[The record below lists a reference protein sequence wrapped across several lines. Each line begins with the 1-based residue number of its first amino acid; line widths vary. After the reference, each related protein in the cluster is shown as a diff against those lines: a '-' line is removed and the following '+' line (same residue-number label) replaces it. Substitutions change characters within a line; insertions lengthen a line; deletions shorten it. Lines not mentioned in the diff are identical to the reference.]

1 MDDVI
6 TDWENCD
13 WKMSTGY
20 GLVTY
25 PEWCD
30 LEIERINDAR
40 RRLGSFGVA
49 KLEVRNNECR
59 IVLDK

>member
-6 TDWENCD
+6 TDWEVCD
-13 WKMSTGY
+13 WKMSTSY

-25 PEWCD
+25 LEWCD

-40 RRLGSFGVA
+40 RRIGSPGVA
-49 KLEVRNNECR
+49 RLEFRNDQCR

>member
-1 MDDVI
+1 
-6 TDWENCD
+6 
-13 WKMSTGY
+13 MSTGY

-25 PEWCD
+25 LEWCD

-40 RRLGSFGVA
+40 NRIGTPGMAR
-49 KLEVRNNECR
+49 LEVRNDQCR